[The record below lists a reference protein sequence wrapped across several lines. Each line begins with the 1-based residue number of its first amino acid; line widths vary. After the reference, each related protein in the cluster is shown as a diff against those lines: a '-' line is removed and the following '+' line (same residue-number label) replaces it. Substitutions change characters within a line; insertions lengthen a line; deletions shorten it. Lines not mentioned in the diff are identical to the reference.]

1 MATAVYD
8 GADAVMLS
16 AESATGSYPVE
27 TVAMMDR
34 IICRTEGHKLY
45 RSLITASG
53 PSEEETPPHAIASA
67 TASLADAVGAAAIV
81 AYTPSGTTPPRRPQA
96 AGRADPGAHADLA
109 TSRRFLLWG
118 AHSVRSPVMQ
128 SYELRSGPDVSF
140 SGCGLVSA
148 PPQRPSDH
156 VSGLNA
162 PLRQA
167 HRHAPDL
174 LYRPADQ
181 SAG

>member
-1 MATAVYD
+1 
-8 GADAVMLS
+8 
-16 AESATGSYPVE
+16 
-27 TVAMMDR
+27 
-34 IICRTEGHKLY
+34 
-45 RSLITASG
+45 
-53 PSEEETPPHAIASA
+53 
-67 TASLADAVGAAAIV
+67 
-81 AYTPSGTTPPRRPQA
+81 
-96 AGRADPGAHADLA
+96 
-109 TSRRFLLWG
+109 
-118 AHSVRSPVMQ
+118 
-128 SYELRSGPDVSF
+128 
-140 SGCGLVSA
+140 VSA